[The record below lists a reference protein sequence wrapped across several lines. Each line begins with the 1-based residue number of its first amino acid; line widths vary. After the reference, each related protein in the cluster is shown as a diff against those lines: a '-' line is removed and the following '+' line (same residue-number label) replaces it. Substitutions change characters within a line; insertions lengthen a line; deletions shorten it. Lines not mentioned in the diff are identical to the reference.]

1 MTAASKVR
9 SAEGLM
15 AAENN
20 GVTFV
25 KLIWP
30 SRGVTE
36 AINNDK
42 YSGNICSSHSTHST
56 QAVGKSLKFKR
67 EMVHCA
73 NCGSCFQFLSLWLL
87 ETESRYCTLV
97 TGRYPQHIGLMVK
110 LTLKF
115 NKCLQ
120 TPIPQFQEHTFKSS
134 GWIVQSSKAN
144 ITSSLFQWSFQEWY
158 LFAGDSFEKQSS
170 QNWHKLENGNS
181 LQENATRQAVA
192 RHGGGH

>member
-42 YSGNICSSHSTHST
+42 YSVTFAPHTLDTSCG
-56 QAVGKSLKFKR
+56 GK
-67 EMVHCA
+67 V
-73 NCGSCFQFLSLWLL
+73 
-87 ETESRYCTLV
+87 
-97 TGRYPQHIGLMVK
+97 
-110 LTLKF
+110 
-115 NKCLQ
+115 
-120 TPIPQFQEHTFKSS
+120 
-134 GWIVQSSKAN
+134 
-144 ITSSLFQWSFQEWY
+144 
-158 LFAGDSFEKQSS
+158 
-170 QNWHKLENGNS
+170 
-181 LQENATRQAVA
+181 
-192 RHGGGH
+192 